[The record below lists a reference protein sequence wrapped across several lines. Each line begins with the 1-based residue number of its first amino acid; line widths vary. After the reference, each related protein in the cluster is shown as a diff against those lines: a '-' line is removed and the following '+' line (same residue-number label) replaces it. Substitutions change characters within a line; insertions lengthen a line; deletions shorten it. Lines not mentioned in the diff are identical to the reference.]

1 MNEDVKEFFGCML
14 MIIGGLF
21 ALLTGGCGLVFILS
35 TFAGSGPLPIHATP
49 GSTSIIER
57 LQISGSIFLLSG
69 VPCLIGYV
77 FFRLGKDM
85 LPSGNNKTQDKKD
98 SNEQESRS

>member
-1 MNEDVKEFFGCML
+1 MNDDVKEFFGWML

-21 ALLTGGCGLVFILS
+21 ALLTGGCGLVFIFS
-35 TFAGSGPLPIHATP
+35 TFAGSGPLPIHAVP

-57 LQISGSIFLLSG
+57 LQISGFLFLLSG

-77 FFRLGKDM
+77 IYRLGKAM
-85 LPSGNNKTQDKKD
+85 LPSGNNETQDKK
-98 SNEQESRS
+98 